1 MRCLLVL
8 FLLLDYCFSFGK
20 KDSIPFIFNEFNVS
34 LNRTNLANSNTADRY
49 GFGLSVARVGMTEKR
64 FNFVFGF
71 EYNLTRQYKKLMYE
85 GHFASSTDIEYTIN
99 HLSVPFACR
108 YNIGN
113 KTRFFLEAG
122 IFMDLL
128 INSKSS
134 GTMHTSLPDQNNNIV
149 YKEFTFKE
157 KSGLAPFNYGPS
169 AGAGL
174 RLPFKN
180 RELILKADFRYGLR
194 NLHSGSMD
202 GIYNRYIR
210 VSFGLII

>member
-1 MRCLLVL
+1 MRHLLFVS
-8 FLLLDYCFSFGK
+8 FIFIYSFSFGK

-34 LNRTNLANSNTADRY
+34 INRSNLENSNTADRY
-49 GFGLSVARVGMTEKR
+49 GFGVSLARVGMKEKH

-71 EYNLTRQYKKLMYE
+71 EYNLTRQYKKRMYE
-85 GHFASSTDIEYTIN
+85 GHFASSSDIEYTIN

-122 IFMDLL
+122 VFMDLL
-128 INSKSS
+128 INSKRS
-134 GTMHTSLPDQNNNIV
+134 GTMHTSLPDQNNHIV

-169 AGAGL
+169 AGLGF

-180 RELILKADFRYGLR
+180 KELILKADYRFGLM
-194 NLHSGSMD
+194 NLYSGSMD

-210 VSFGLII
+210 VSLGVII